1 MKPSRR
7 TLSIFSILGILA
19 AVLAVS
25 PAQAREGFAH
35 QDAERALRRADQL
48 VEQGEYKKACAEYE
62 RASELAGGS
71 CPECL
76 LGTARAYSGA
86 GQHDAAVQVTWM
98 AIPLLSSP
106 REKAQAYNQ
115 LGSILAMKGDLP
127 AAKEAFQKAVDL
139 DRQMESQV
147 RSTLAEALLKRA
159 RYETESREAASTTH
173 QEEEVVV
180 VKGPGAP

>member
-1 MKPSRR
+1 MKTIRR
-7 TLSIFSILGILA
+7 NLPILPMMGVFALVLA
-19 AVLAVS
+19 AS
-25 PAQAREGFAH
+25 PAQAAQAFAH

-48 VEQGEYKKACAEYE
+48 VEEGEYKRACAEYE
-62 RASELAGGS
+62 RASELAGGP

-106 REKAQAYNQ
+106 SEKAQAYSQ
-115 LGSILAMKGDLP
+115 LGSILTLKGDLP
-127 AAKEAFQKAVDL
+127 AAKEAYQKAVEL
-139 DRQMESQV
+139 DGQMKSQV
-147 RSTLAEALLKRA
+147 RSSLADALLKRA
-159 RYETESREAASTTH
+159 RYTAESRDAASAAH

-180 VKGPGAP
+180 RGPGAP

>member
-1 MKPSRR
+1 MNPNRR
-7 TLSIFSILGILA
+7 NLSILPMMGVFAL
-19 AVLAVS
+19 VLAGS
-25 PAQAREGFAH
+25 PARAGQTFAH

-62 RASELAGGS
+62 RASELAGGP

-86 GQHDAAVQVTWM
+86 GQHDAAVQVAWM

-106 REKAQAYNQ
+106 GEKAQAFNQ
-115 LGSILAMKGDLP
+115 LGSILTVKGDLP
-127 AAKEAFQKAVDL
+127 AAKEAFQKAIEL
-139 DRQMESQV
+139 DRQMGPQV
-147 RSTLAEALLKRA
+147 RSTMAEALLKRA
-159 RYETESREAASTTH
+159 RYDSESRDAASAAH

-180 VKGPGAP
+180 RGPGAP

>member
-1 MKPSRR
+1 MKLSNR
-7 TLSIFSILGILA
+7 TLSIFSILGVLV

-25 PAQAREGFAH
+25 PARAGEGFAH

-62 RASELAGGS
+62 RASELAGGP
-71 CPECL
+71 CAECL

-86 GQHDAAVQVTWM
+86 GEHEAAVQVTWM

-106 REKAQAYNQ
+106 SEKAEAFNQ
-115 LGSILAMKGDLP
+115 LGSILTLKGDLP
-127 AAKEAFQKAVDL
+127 AAREAFQKAVDL
-139 DRQMESQV
+139 DRRMETQV

-159 RYETESREAASTTH
+159 RYETESRDAASAAL
-173 QEEEVVV
+173 QKEEVVV
-180 VKGPGAP
+180 RGPGAP